1 MSKAAFPTRAAIVAS
16 IVACSALFVPALA
29 APVSFDVP
37 LSGST
42 EVPAIQTQGKG
53 TAHITWDAGTR
64 TVAWQI
70 TSSGLSGPVT
80 MAHFHSG
87 PPGKNGVVVIW
98 LTKKGS
104 SPDGTIKG
112 EQKLTAEQAAQFEA
126 GDWYVN
132 VHTKAHPAG
141 EIRGQAKPPKG

>member
-1 MSKAAFPTRAAIVAS
+1 MSKAAIPTHAALAAAIF
-16 IVACSALFVPALA
+16 ACSTLVVPALA

-37 LSGST
+37 LSGSA
-42 EVPAIQTQGKG
+42 EVPAVQTQGKG
-53 TAHITWDAGTR
+53 TAHITWDASTR
-64 TVAWQI
+64 TVTWQI
-70 TSSGLSGPVT
+70 TDTGLSGPVT

-104 SPDGTIKG
+104 NPNGVIKG
-112 EQKLTAEQAAQFEA
+112 EQKLTADQAAQFEA
-126 GDWYVN
+126 GDWYIN

-141 EIRGQAKPPKG
+141 EVRGQAKPPKS